1 MNVLAS
7 MYFFKGASRGFS
19 KYVKIREYLLAPLQV
34 AAPEPEICA
43 VHAGVSRLEQPLAA
57 LGHQEPQQLLQLEYD
72 LQKRFYLSIPIWWI
86 YTGNED
92 MKSS

>member
-1 MNVLAS
+1 MTRLV
-7 MYFFKGASRGFS
+7 GAFS
-19 KYVKIREYLLAPLQV
+19 KYVKFREYLLTPLQA
-34 AAPEPEICA
+34 AAPGPEICP

-57 LGHQEPQQLLQLEYD
+57 LGHHEAQQLLQLEYD

-86 YTGNED
+86 YTGNKD